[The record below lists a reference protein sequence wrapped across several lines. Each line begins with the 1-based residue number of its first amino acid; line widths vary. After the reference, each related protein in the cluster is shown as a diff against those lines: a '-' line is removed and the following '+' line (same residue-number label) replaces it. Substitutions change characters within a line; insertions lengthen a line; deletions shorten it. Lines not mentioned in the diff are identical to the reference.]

1 MKGWPQALQVFVS
14 MTVSVKK
21 TVWKRRQRGRMAMPD
36 ISLLVDAAEKA
47 WWLSKCAG
55 LLFIGFE
62 GHVLQPP
69 LGE

>member
-1 MKGWPQALQVFVS
+1 MQTFVS

-21 TVWKRRQRGRMAMPD
+21 TVWKRRQSGGMAILD
-36 ISLLVDAAEKA
+36 GSLLVETAEKA
-47 WWLSKCAG
+47 WRLSKCAG